1 MSTFYPDLTLTQFPD
16 RIDGRYLMIDPSTP
30 EHIQWIAE
38 YNACIDAGDM
48 DGAIAVLEA
57 HEDLRKMFFNAA
69 KWNRHDDMI
78 IALEKFFYQDVE
90 EYLMDIV
97 AWRGEWSP
105 TTPYTKYDVVYYMH
119 DEAYETYMGIVRDIP
134 TGTLPTDTDY
144 FVPITLRGQKGE
156 SGIGLTWRGAWKP
169 QIQYYTD
176 DCAVYD
182 GKIYA
187 AKQDSM
193 GDRPDISP
201 SSWES
206 ALWFN
211 ADSLTGIVKVE
222 NGGTGND
229 RLARGY
235 VFEGNGQAPM
245 IAHKIATSTPTAQST
260 DLLTSGIAYDK
271 FLTKADNAVIVN
283 VTVPASGWV
292 NYQQTVT
299 VPGVND
305 TNVVIASLQQ
315 GANREQRDVCW
326 NATISIMGQG
336 VNSVTLVCD
345 GLLPRIDLP
354 LTFAIMGEEG
364 TTQADTVTDSLA
376 QIQENASD
384 IASLGSDIENMRLD
398 INDNLTQQDERDDS
412 QDEELMKRAGSLI
425 DTIESKNNSVTFIA
439 DDTWGYLASLKI
451 EGAHQY
457 SSEEYSPT
465 APRTLTTTGQYDA
478 MITLDGGDEQ
488 TWSGPT
494 GTHSYFQSI
503 LTNVKIP
510 INSGTGTLMQTQLA
524 SYGLIGNATQLDDR
538 VYVYNSNGRLVVRIN
553 KTGITTI
560 ADLRAHLQDNPL
572 KIWYQSL
579 DFDTSNLFYY
589 GISIADDEGSR
600 GYAIGPTKPLL
611 SGDTLD
617 FISGEVTHVN
627 DYYAMD
633 GTNETVVMENGLFQ
647 SVNGTGESSR
657 AVGSSTHYSVTTDE
671 TMPVFSIRRMTNSHI
686 EISDSNYS
694 SATDYNEAFLLVQK
708 INGTPLKII
717 FNRNEPLSEYFEPI
731 KIKVR
736 GRTTVNINNALPLHM
751 EIKYPLSL
759 NKIKDAIDEI
769 AEFNNILSNKQS
781 VDKNNADYTIDSG
794 TINMT
799 AIESGQ
805 YASITLKRIDVSDTN
820 SVSVS
825 FDSIEN
831 GLVRIGEYSGAS
843 STNWIR
849 GVTSTGTV
857 VDVTNIDSIDV
868 GFYVKG
874 VTTDVVQGE
883 NASFAGVTI
892 VKGSTPI
899 KYPAS
904 TAIDRNARESIEELR
919 SYQSKTED
927 ALVNGLATCKVIKYY
942 DGYIASDGQTSKP
955 TDSAEKYTSQIAGKQ
970 KEKIRFIINYPE
982 EETMWCAIC
991 LYGLDGEFISRSV
1004 FVDSKLRQDYTFTYE
1019 YAANVG
1025 SVAFTYR
1032 SYNSA
1037 NVVIGKVINSVTISG
1052 NTLVFSAS

>member
-201 SSWES
+201 SSWEP

-229 RLARGY
+229 TLARGY

-245 IAHKIATSTPTAQST
+245 IAHKIATTTPTAQST

-299 VPGVND
+299 VQGVNN
-305 TNVVIASLQQ
+305 TNVVIASLQH

-384 IASLGSDIENMRLD
+384 IASLGSDIENMRQD
-398 INDNLTQQDERDDS
+398 INDNLTQ

-425 DTIESKNNSVTFIA
+425 DTIESNNNSVTFIA
-439 DDTWGYLASLKI
+439 DDTGSSLTSLKI

-457 SSEEYSPT
+457 SSDEYSPT

-478 MITLDGGDEQ
+478 MITLDGGDSQ
-488 TWSGPT
+488 NWSGRGGTMNYFQLALENAAKLPAVT
-494 GTHSYFQSI
+494 GTPGI
-503 LTNVKIP
+503 TN
-510 INSGTGTLMQTQLA
+510 SELA
-524 SYGLIGNATQLDDR
+524 SYGEIGSATQVADR
-538 VYVYNSNGRLVVRIN
+538 VYVYTSGTRLIARIN
-553 KTGITTI
+553 VQGVTTVD
-560 ADLRAHLQDNPL
+560 DLKAYLQAKPL
-572 KIWYQSL
+572 TIWYQSV
-579 DFDTSNLFYY
+579 DFVAANQVYF
-589 GISIADDEGSR
+589 GIKVVDSEGAH
-600 GYAIGPTKPLL
+600 GYVVGPTKPLL
-611 SGDTLD
+611 TGDTLD
-617 FISGEVTHVN
+617 FITGEITRQS

-633 GTNETVVMENGLFQ
+633 GVNETVVMSNGLFR
-647 SVNGTGESSR
+647 SVNGTGEDSR
-657 AVGSSTHYSVTTDE
+657 VLGSSTHYNVTINAP
-671 TMPVFSIRRMTNSHI
+671 TMPSDSIRRRTDSRI
-686 EISDSNYS
+686 EISDSRQA
-694 SATDYNEAFLLVQK
+694 SAVAYNTFLSESK
-708 INGTPLKII
+708 TEGTPLKMV
-717 FNRNEPLSEYFEPI
+717 FTRNETLTEQIEPL
-731 KIKVR
+731 KLKVR
-736 GRTTVNINNALPLHM
+736 GETTISIANPLPLHM
-751 EIKYPLSL
+751 AVEYPRALKDRFDEVQTEFQYTDFDFLRCFHKFCGIGDSLMAGFTQIDGVTEDSTKGVNSGNNWFQYLMTRLNREGTNLAIGSSTTHNWRYGSQGSYPSTNLPGANIDGIDCYLVGLGVNDLIKP
-759 NKIKDAIDEI
+759 
-769 AEFNNILSNKQS
+769 AENTIGTSADIHTDYT
-781 VDKNNADYTIDSG
+781 VNADSTYGNLDFVIHKLAEYKPYAKVFVFTIPWYGD
-794 TINMT
+794 
-799 AIESGQ
+799 
-805 YASITLKRIDVSDTN
+805 KD
-820 SVSVS
+820 
-825 FDSIEN
+825 
-831 GLVRIGEYSGAS
+831 
-843 STNWIR
+843 
-849 GVTSTGTV
+849 
-857 VDVTNIDSIDV
+857 
-868 GFYVKG
+868 
-874 VTTDVVQGE
+874 TTDV
-883 NASFAGVTI
+883 NAAIRYVCSINSNAYCI
-892 VKGSTPI
+892 DL
-899 KYPAS
+899 A
-904 TAIDRNARESIEELR
+904 AID
-919 SYQSKTED
+919 
-927 ALVNGLATCKVIKYY
+927 G
-942 DGYIASDGQTSKP
+942 
-955 TDSAEKYTSQIAGKQ
+955 
-970 KEKIRFIINYPE
+970 
-982 EETMWCAIC
+982 
-991 LYGLDGEFISRSV
+991 
-1004 FVDSKLRQDYTFTYE
+1004 FVDDFAKANFTGGHFNPLTYNLYSARIEKAINRYIYEHYTD
-1019 YAANVG
+1019 
-1025 SVAFTYR
+1025 
-1032 SYNSA
+1032 
-1037 NVVIGKVINSVTISG
+1037 
-1052 NTLVFSAS
+1052 LVWIPYKH